1 MKKKTLLTLVLAFA
15 ATMWTGMANAQ
26 SLNSGKSV
34 LAGKCADKTV
44 SAKAPLASPAET
56 YGLSIAGTMV
66 NSDNCTDL
74 SVIDG
79 VTGTV
84 SYNPE
89 TSTLTLED
97 AAINSSGYVGISTTT
112 DLNIEVKGT
121 VNVVTTGSFVA
132 IYLGGDTNI
141 TGGGTLNTVS
151 PLCGIDIATNLTI
164 DGCTV
169 TADGKWGIAG
179 DIGKSETLTIKNA
192 NVKAKG
198 FTGSICDIV
207 SLTLTECVITKPE
220 GAAYDTSLRAVA
232 LDGVVVTD
240 EVEIT
245 PKDYGLYI
253 AGIRVNSANCADLSV
268 IDVVSGTVSYNPE
281 TKTLTLD
288 NATINSSDNTSI
300 YAEEEITIEVKGMVN
315 IMSKV
320 NGIHCEKAAV
330 ITGGG
335 RVDIIG
341 KNSCGIKFLESL
353 TIDDCTVN
361 ADGKWGI
368 AGNEGTCETLTINN
382 ANVSAEGTECSIGEI
397 VALSLT
403 GCEIIQPAGAAF
415 DASLG
420 AVALDGVKV
429 TGYVLI
435 SPIRYDLYI
444 AGIRVSSAN
453 CADLSVIDGVTGTVS
468 YNPETKTL
476 TLEDATINSADN
488 TSIYAEDEITIK
500 TKGSVGLISSVN
512 AIRCDKAAVI
522 TGSGTLHL
530 SADGC
535 GILINT
541 NLTIDGCTVIAEGKW
556 GITGIGGYSETLT
569 INNAEVKVKG
579 IVGSICD
586 IVALNLTKCEITQ
599 PQGAVYDASLRA
611 VALDG
616 VKVTDEVVI
625 TPNDYGLYIASTK
638 VDSANCADLSVIDGV
653 TGTVSYNP
661 ETKTLTLE
669 DATISSD
676 GMCIQSD
683 TTTDLNIE
691 VKGTVDVVTS
701 GSVYVA
707 IYLGG
712 DTNITG
718 GGTLNIVSPLCG
730 IDIVSNLTID
740 GCTVTADGKWGIAGD
755 LGDRETLTIKNANV
769 KAKGTTGSICDVV
782 SLSLTGCEIIQPAG
796 AAFDA
801 SLGAVALDG
810 VVVTD
815 EVVIEPNGAGITS
828 PIADTV
834 LSHKQGIYNL
844 QGMRLDMSYDALP
857 AGIYIIDGKKII
869 KK

>member
-1 MKKKTLLTLVLAFA
+1 
-15 ATMWTGMANAQ
+15 MANAQ
-26 SLNSGKSV
+26 SLNSGKSG

-66 NSDNCTDL
+66 NSDNYADL

-198 FTGSICDIV
+198 STGSICDIV

-341 KNSCGIKFLESL
+341 KNSCGIKFHESL

-397 VALSLT
+397 VSLSLT

-444 AGIRVSSAN
+444 AGIRVS
-453 CADLSVIDGVTGTVS
+453 
-468 YNPETKTL
+468 
-476 TLEDATINSADN
+476 
-488 TSIYAEDEITIK
+488 
-500 TKGSVGLISSVN
+500 
-512 AIRCDKAAVI
+512 
-522 TGSGTLHL
+522 
-530 SADGC
+530 
-535 GILINT
+535 
-541 NLTIDGCTVIAEGKW
+541 
-556 GITGIGGYSETLT
+556 
-569 INNAEVKVKG
+569 
-579 IVGSICD
+579 
-586 IVALNLTKCEITQ
+586 
-599 PQGAVYDASLRA
+599 
-611 VALDG
+611 
-616 VKVTDEVVI
+616 
-625 TPNDYGLYIASTK
+625 
-638 VDSANCADLSVIDGV
+638 SANCADLSVIDGV